1 MRHST
6 LMRPRWLCV
15 VCCVDE
21 LCGTLSLCRPMACV
35 HLAFVLLHEDMHLLQ
50 DGWTTLMEASE
61 TENVECVELL
71 LDRGLQ
77 VNVQKKG
84 KFSFLV

>member
-1 MRHST
+1 M
-6 LMRPRWLCV
+6 LLNCV
-15 VCCVDE
+15 V
-21 LCGTLSLCRPMACV
+21 LSLYAMACV

-50 DGWTTLMEASE
+50 DGWTALMVASV
-61 TENVECVELL
+61 TGNVECVEWL

-84 KFSFLV
+84 EFSFFV